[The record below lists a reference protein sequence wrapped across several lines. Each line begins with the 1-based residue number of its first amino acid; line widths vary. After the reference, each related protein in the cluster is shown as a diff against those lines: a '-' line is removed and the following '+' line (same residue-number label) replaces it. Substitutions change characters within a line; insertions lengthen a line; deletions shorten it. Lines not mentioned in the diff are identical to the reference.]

1 MIVVKIKSG
10 LGNQMFQYALG
21 RRLSLEWREDLKFDI
36 SWFRN
41 INSNETQRKLEI
53 DQFDVK
59 INQATDEEIIKSMR
73 GIFIGSITKFIDRI
87 IGRLDRNHFYRFYKY
102 LLKKKKFVYLDG
114 YFQNFNYFNS
124 IRDVLLSDFT
134 LKNGFSE
141 EAKKIKGD
149 IESADQSVA
158 VHIRRGDFV
167 TTCKNWNGL
176 CDINYYKSALAEVQ
190 KKYVKI
196 KVYIYSDDIKWAQ
209 ENIKFDSQMVF
220 VSRPSLSS
228 VEELMLMSL
237 CKHQIIANSTFS
249 WWAAWL
255 NQNSQKIVIA
265 PVRWLLA
272 DDIDTTGLLPAS
284 WVKI

>member
-21 RRLSLEWREDLKFDI
+21 RRLSLEWCNELKFDI
-36 SWFRN
+36 SWFSN

-53 DQFDVK
+53 DQFNIK
-59 INQATDEEIIKSMR
+59 INRATDEEIIKSMHGFFVR
-73 GIFIGSITKFIDRI
+73 SITKFIDRI
-87 IGRLDRNHFYRFYKY
+87 MGRLDRNHFYKFYRG
-102 LLKKKKFVYLDG
+102 LLKKKKLVYLDG

-124 IRDVLLSDFT
+124 VRDVLLGDFA
-134 LKNGFSE
+134 LKNGFSN
-141 EAKKIKGD
+141 EAKKIKED

-158 VHIRRGDFV
+158 MHIRRGDFV

-176 CDINYYKSALAEVQ
+176 CDINYYRNALAEIQ
-190 KKYVKI
+190 KKYAKT
-196 KVYIYSDDIKWAQ
+196 KLYIYSDDIKWAQ
-209 ENIKFDSQMVF
+209 ENLKFDSQMIF
-220 VSRPSLSS
+220 VSRPNLSS

-255 NQNSQKIVIA
+255 NQNNQKIVIA

-272 DDIDTTGLLPAS
+272 DNIDTSGLLPAD